1 MACSGTLK
9 ELNQMSGNL
18 QGGNNQQK
26 VVLNTIDEAV
36 EDFRNGKIIIV
47 VDDEDRENE
56 GDFITSAEMITA
68 EKVNFMATYGRGLI
82 CAPIPESRCAQLNLE
97 LMVGNNTSLHETPFT
112 VTVDLIGKGCTTGV
126 SASDRA
132 KTILA
137 LVDPETKPQDLAR
150 PGHIFPLK
158 AKNRGV
164 VRRAGHTEA
173 AIDLSILAG
182 LKPGG
187 ALVEI
192 MNEDGTMARLPELL
206 EIAKKFNLKIISIAD
221 LIAYRLKTESL
232 VEKGVRVKLPTH
244 FGDFDLIP
252 FKQLSNGLE
261 HVAIIKGDF
270 KPDEPVLLRVHSSC
284 ITGDIFGSKRCDCGQ
299 QLEKA
304 LEKIEKEGKGA
315 LIYMNQ
321 EGRGIGLF
329 NKIRAYKLQEEGM
342 DTVQANIELGFEGDE
357 RDYGVGAQI
366 IRELGIRKIRLMTNN
381 PIKRVGL
388 EGYGLEITE
397 TIPIEIQPNEHNS
410 FYLHT
415 KKEKMGHD
423 LDLFRYNP
431 KE

>member
-1 MACSGTLK
+1 MF
-9 ELNQMSGNL
+9 GNL
-18 QGGNNQQK
+18 QNGINKEKIQ
-26 VVLNTIDEAV
+26 LNTIDEAV
-36 EDFRNGKIIIV
+36 EDFRKGKIIIV

-56 GDFITSAEMITA
+56 GDFITSAELITA

-82 CAPIPESRCAQLNLE
+82 CASIPETRCSELDLE
-97 LMVGNNTSLHETPFT
+97 LMVGTNTSLHETPFT
-112 VTVDLIGKGCTTGV
+112 VSVDLIGHGCATGI

-132 KTILA
+132 KTIYA
-137 LVDPETKPQDLAR
+137 LVDPETKPSDLAR

-164 VRRAGHTEA
+164 TRRAGHTEA

-192 MNEDGTMARLPELL
+192 MNEDGTMARLPQLM

-221 LIAYRLKTESL
+221 LIAYRVKTEHL
-232 VEKGVRVKLPTH
+232 IEMGVKVKLPTRY
-244 FGDFDLIP
+244 GEFDLVP
-252 FKQLSNGLE
+252 FKQISNGLD
-261 HVAIIKGDF
+261 HVALIKGEF
-270 KPDEPVLLRVHSSC
+270 SENEPILLRVHSSC
-284 ITGDIFGSKRCDCGQ
+284 LTGDIFGSRRCDCGQ
-299 QLEKA
+299 QLELA
-304 LEKIEKEGKGA
+304 MRKIEKEGRGA

-329 NKIRAYKLQEEGM
+329 NKIRAYKLQEQGM
-342 DTVQANIELGFEGDE
+342 DTVEANIELGFESDE

-366 IRELGIRKIRLMTNN
+366 IRDLGIRKIRLMTNN
-381 PIKRVGL
+381 PVKRVGL
-388 EGYGLEITE
+388 EGYGLEIVE
-397 TIPIEIQPNEHNS
+397 TVPLEIEANEHNTN
-410 FYLHT
+410 YLLT

-423 LDLFRYNP
+423 LALIRYNP